1 MVSIHQKRTGLY
13 IGLIRDSLKK
23 RSLQVHPMVEK
34 NMLTSSLL
42 KWPRMAA
49 TSFGKTHMTYWE
61 ARTANGCTHEVSPKN
76 KGMSNHQQSNHGL
89 RSNMARNKLT
99 FGDDLRIKRIIHCR
113 ICLWQG
119 NHFFFHCLPL
129 PVQKLW
135 VLLCEALPAGILL
148 IIPHNNPMISHNY
161 SPIISSFPVIIS

>member
-1 MVSIHQKRTGLY
+1 
-13 IGLIRDSLKK
+13 
-23 RSLQVHPMVEK
+23 
-34 NMLTSSLL
+34 
-42 KWPRMAA
+42 MAA

-113 ICLWQG
+113 ICL
-119 NHFFFHCLPL
+119 
-129 PVQKLW
+129 
-135 VLLCEALPAGILL
+135 
-148 IIPHNNPMISHNY
+148 
-161 SPIISSFPVIIS
+161 